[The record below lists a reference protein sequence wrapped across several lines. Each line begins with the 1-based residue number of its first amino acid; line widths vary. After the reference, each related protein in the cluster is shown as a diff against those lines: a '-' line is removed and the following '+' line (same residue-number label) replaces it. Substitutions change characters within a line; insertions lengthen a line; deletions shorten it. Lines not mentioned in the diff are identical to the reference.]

1 MGYYFARFILW
12 LGGWKVS
19 VQIPDNIKK
28 AVMIAAPHTSNWDF
42 CLAMVFLSYSRV
54 KGKFAIKKEW
64 LKFPFKTFFT
74 SLGAFGIDRG
84 KSAGGKGLKVT
95 DLLANILIE
104 ADEFVMVVAPEGTRK
119 RNDKWKTGF
128 YYTALKANVP
138 IVLAYVDTPN
148 KTMGTGLIIYPENYE
163 TDMVKIMDFY
173 RDKSGINPDQF
184 ALDKRFTGEIA
195 DD

>member
-1 MGYYFARFILW
+1 MFKQTCKYAFKLW
-12 LGGWKVS
+12 GWRYIDS
-19 VQIPDNIKK
+19 IPKDLKK
-28 AVMIAAPHTSNWDF
+28 YVVIAAPHTSNWDF

-64 LKFPFKTFFT
+64 LRFPFKTFFT
-74 SLGAFGIDRG
+74 SLGAFGIDRD
-84 KSAGGKGLKVT
+84 KSAESKGLKIT
-95 DLLANILIE
+95 DRLANILIE

-184 ALDKRFTGEIA
+184 ALDKRFSAESSIE
-195 DD
+195 